1 MRVGAAL
8 IRAAPI
14 RRFGLTKLS
23 ERAAGVRVMYC
34 LECDAAIAKIDNEHL
49 LDCCGLTLQ
58 EYALRHHL
66 PLELVVDRSE
76 LNREDR
82 AGDYSM
88 PVGHVSE
95 RARAVLR
102 GMNWGGLLRDE
113 GAFVLVPG
121 EVRRLD
127 LLLWDL
133 QSLREYGFR
142 FRQEYRYSDD
152 AHRVVAHNRLKAPKE
167 HLEQSGDMR
176 LSPIPPP
183 DFLLS
188 LAVLVAHVGELH
200 AGYLFVQFPR
210 ADHGYSVALELSR
223 HAVGLK
229 ELDAAD
235 HPEGL
240 LLRTL
245 TLEDTERLLALLDG
259 RLREIPGALER
270 FCQVTPRVAISKEL
284 VFDSAHF
291 ITDHPA
297 KCSNLHG
304 GRYALHVTVE
314 GRVDPVTGCVVDYG
328 YLKRVVTRRVIERF
342 DHHHLNQAAPELGW
356 RSSTEMLCV
365 YVWEQLID
373 YLPGLAEL
381 ELYETTQSWCRY
393 RGPSLEAFQRQGSD
407 ALLTYFQGELGCS
420 PLRDRIRPTRRL
432 EVVAGN

>member
-1 MRVGAAL
+1 MR
-8 IRAAPI
+8 
-14 RRFGLTKLS
+14 
-23 ERAAGVRVMYC
+23 C
-34 LECDAAIAKIDNEHL
+34 LECDTAITTLDNGHL

-58 EYALRHHL
+58 EYALRHQL

-76 LNREDR
+76 LNLEDDV
-82 AGDYSM
+82 GDC
-88 PVGHVSE
+88 PVPVCHPSE

-102 GMNWGGLLRDE
+102 GLSWGGLLREE

-121 EVRRLD
+121 EVRRID

-133 QSLREYGFR
+133 QWLREYGFR
-142 FRQEYRYSDD
+142 FRQEYRYSDA
-152 AHRVVAHNRLKAPKE
+152 AHRVVALNRLKAPKAS
-167 HLEQSGDMR
+167 LEQSGAMR

-188 LAVLVAHVGELH
+188 LAVLVAHVGELQ
-200 AGYLFVQFPR
+200 AGYLFMQFPSAVQGR
-210 ADHGYSVALELSR
+210 SVALELAR
-223 HAVGLK
+223 HTVALK

-245 TLEDTERLLALLDG
+245 APEDTTRLLGLLD
-259 RLREIPGALER
+259 RLLGEMPGVLER
-270 FCQVTPRVAISKEL
+270 HRQATPTLAVTKEL

-342 DHHHLNQAAPELGW
+342 DHHHLNYAAPELGW
-356 RSSTEMLCV
+356 RTSTEMLCV
-365 YVWEQLID
+365 YIWEQLID

-381 ELYETTQSWCRY
+381 VLHETTQSWCRY

-407 ALLTYFQGELGCS
+407 ALLTFFQGDLGRS
-420 PLRDRIRPTRRL
+420 PLRDRIPSTPRL
-432 EVVAGN
+432 EMVAGG

>member
-1 MRVGAAL
+1 M
-8 IRAAPI
+8 
-14 RRFGLTKLS
+14 F
-23 ERAAGVRVMYC
+23 C
-34 LECDAAIAKIDNEHL
+34 LECNTAVPRLDNGHL

-58 EYALRHHL
+58 EYALRHHV

-82 AGDYSM
+82 VGDFPVPAG
-88 PVGHVSE
+88 HASE

-102 GMNWGGLLRDE
+102 GLNWSGLLREE
-113 GAFVLVPG
+113 GGFVLVPG

-133 QSLREYGFR
+133 QWLREYGFR
-142 FRQEYRYSDD
+142 FRQEYRFSDD
-152 AHRVVAHNRLKAPKE
+152 AHRVVALNRLKAPKA

-176 LSPIPPP
+176 LSPIQPP

-188 LAVLVAHVGELH
+188 LAVLVAHVGELQ
-200 AGYLFVQFPR
+200 AGYLFLQFPR
-210 ADHGYSVALELSR
+210 ADHGRSVAMELSR
-223 HAVGLK
+223 HAVALK

-235 HPEGL
+235 HPEGV

-245 TLEDTERLLALLDG
+245 TPKDTARLLELLDG
-259 RLREIPGALER
+259 LLREMPGALER
-270 FCQVTPRVAISKEL
+270 YRQASPKVSVSKEL

-304 GRYALHVTVE
+304 GRYVLHVTVE
-314 GRVDPVTGCVVDYG
+314 GRLDPVTGCVVDYG

-342 DHHHLNQAAPELGW
+342 DHHHLNYAAPELGW

-365 YVWEQLID
+365 YIWEQLID

-393 RGPSLEAFQRQGSD
+393 RGPSLEAFQDQGSD
-407 ALLTYFQGELGCS
+407 ALLTFFQGDLGRS
-420 PLRDRIRPTRRL
+420 PLRDWIRPAPRL
-432 EVVAGN
+432 EVVAGS